1 MKPAMYTFT
10 SESVTEGHPDKV
22 ADQIADAVLD
32 AHLTHDPAAR
42 VACEVMVTPGRIIL
56 AGEITSHARVNYE
69 QIVRGVL
76 CDIGYVDDP
85 EFDGRSV
92 PVECLIHNQAHD
104 IAMGVDTGGAGDQG
118 LMFGFACNETEEL
131 MPAPIAWAHAL
142 ARQLSTV
149 RKNGSLPYL
158 QPDGKTQVTVAYRD
172 GRPVHVDTVVV
183 SSHHAVDVTQRTI
196 REDIIAQVI
205 TPVLA
210 PLGVLDERTHIL
222 VNPTGAFT
230 IGGPAADAGVTG
242 RKIIVDTYGGMAR
255 HGGGAFSGKDPTKV
269 DRSAAYM
276 LRHVA
281 KTLVAEHQA
290 DRLEVQIAYAIGK
303 AEPVGVYVNSHGSAE
318 LSDAELVQLITERF
332 DLTPRGIISYLDLCR
347 PLYRQVAAYGHFGRV
362 DVDVPWE
369 KVETNSELADFAAS
383 VR

>member
-1 MKPAMYTFT
+1 MYTFT

-32 AHLTHDPAAR
+32 AHLAHDRMAR
-42 VACEVMVTPGRIIL
+42 VACEVMVTPVKIIL

-76 CDIGYVDDP
+76 CDIGYVGDP
-85 EFDGRSV
+85 AFDGRYV
-92 PVECLIHNQAHD
+92 PVECLIHDQAHD

-118 LMFGFACNETEEL
+118 LMFGFACTETPEL

-142 ARQLSTV
+142 AKRLTFV
-149 RKNGSLPYL
+149 RKSGVLPYL
-158 QPDGKTQVTVAYRD
+158 RPDGKTQVTVAYQD

-183 SSHHAVDVTQRTI
+183 SSHHAVDVSQVTI

-205 TPVLA
+205 TPVLE
-210 PLGVLDERTHIL
+210 PFGVLDEQTRVL

-281 KTLVAEHQA
+281 KTLVAENLA
-290 DRLEVQIAYAIGK
+290 DRLEVQVAYAIGK
-303 AEPVGVYVNSHGSAE
+303 ADPVGVYVHNHGSAKFN
-318 LSDAELVQLITERF
+318 DADLVQLITDRF
-332 DLTPRGIISYLDLCR
+332 DLTPRGIINYLDLRR
-347 PLYRQVAAYGHFGRV
+347 PLYRQVASYGHFGRV
-362 DVDVPWE
+362 DLDVPWE
-369 KVETNSELADFAAS
+369 KLET
-383 VR
+383 VK